1 MSGDELERIANSI
14 RTFEGLTRKQPI
26 SKFVP
31 LFLKESKE
39 LLRGNTYLGDD
50 AALLDTDGEYYML
63 FAADGI
69 WSRLMT
75 SPWWAGYSSVL
86 VNVNDIAAMGGEPL
100 AMVNVVASSHGG
112 VWEQIAK
119 GIAEGVRKFGVPMV
133 GGHLHPD
140 TPYDSLAVA
149 ILGRVRKGCEIRS
162 DTARAGDVVVAA
174 YDLDG
179 RVGPNS
185 PYSWE
190 STTTKSPREI
200 ARMYECMRVLGERH
214 LLSAGKDVSNP
225 GLVGTLSMLCES
237 SGLGATVQL
246 ENIPLPE
253 EVALSRWVL
262 VHPATGFVVSTRPE
276 DARDVLEVFEGAGLA
291 AAVIGQLHTERKVY
305 IARGDERVMVFDLT
319 SESITGLVGGEEHK

>member
-1 MSGDELERIANSI
+1 MAELEHIARSI
-14 RTFEGLTRKQPI
+14 RTFEGLTRKRPI
-26 SKFVP
+26 SEFVP
-31 LFLKESKE
+31 HFLGESKK
-39 LLRGNTYLGDD
+39 LLKGNTYLGDD

-63 FAADGI
+63 LAADGI
-69 WSRLMT
+69 WSRLMA

-86 VNVNDIAAMGGEPL
+86 VNVNDIAAMGGEAL
-100 AMVNVVASSHGG
+100 AMVNVVASSHGE

-119 GIAEGVRKFGVPMV
+119 GIAEGVRRFGVPMV

-140 TPYDSLAVA
+140 TPYDSLEVA
-149 ILGRVRKGCEIRS
+149 ILGRVKKGCEIRS

-190 STTTKSPREI
+190 STTRKSAREI
-200 ARMYECMRVLGERH
+200 ARMYGCMRELGERH

-246 ENIPLPE
+246 ESIPHPE

-262 VHPATGFVVSTRPE
+262 VHPATGFVVSASPE
-276 DARDVLEVFEGAGLA
+276 DVADVLEVFERAGLS
-291 AAVIGQLHTERKVY
+291 AAVIGRLHAERRVY
-305 IARGDERVMVFDLT
+305 IARDDERVMVFDLA
-319 SESITGLVGGEEHK
+319 SESITGLVGEGEHE